1 MANMNKIK
9 IGITGQSGFV
19 GTHLYNE
26 LGLFPEKF
34 ERILFE
40 DSYFADTGLLTAFVK
55 QCDVIVHLAAVNR
68 HPDEAKLFEI
78 NVGLVN
84 SLINVLMQEN
94 IKPHII
100 FSSSTQERLDNL
112 YGKSK
117 REGCRLFEK
126 WAKKQQASF
135 TGMIIPNVYGPFGL
149 PNYNSF
155 IATFCYKLTH
165 NEKPVIANDNE
176 VRLIYVS
183 SLCKH
188 ILSDIE
194 NTHNSK
200 NPIVKENEIP
210 SDFCK
215 KVSEIL
221 SILEMFKEQYYDKGY
236 IPVLNDEN
244 EINLF
249 NTFRSFIDLKQYYPR
264 FLQQHSD
271 ARGSFV
277 ETIRLGVGGQVSFS
291 TTKQGIIRGN
301 HFHTRKIERFTVIK
315 GQAKIQ
321 LRKIGT
327 DTVFE
332 YYLNGSEPSYVD
344 MPVWYT
350 HNLINVG
357 TEDLYTQFWINEWY
371 DENNPDTYFEQV

>member
-1 MANMNKIK
+1 MAEMNKIK

-34 ERILFE
+34 ERIPFE
-40 DSYFADTGLLTAFVK
+40 DFYFADTDMLTAFAK
-55 QCDVIVHLAAVNR
+55 QCDVIVHLAALNR
-68 HPDEAKLFEI
+68 HPDETKLFEI
-78 NVGLVN
+78 NIDLVN
-84 SLINVLMQEN
+84 SLINVLIQEN
-94 IKPHII
+94 LKPHIL
-100 FSSSTQERLDNL
+100 FSSSIQENLDNL

-117 REGCRLFEK
+117 REGRRLFEK
-126 WAKKQQASF
+126 WATEYQASF
-135 TGMIIPNVYGPFGL
+135 TGMIVPNVYGPFGL

-165 NEKPVIANDNE
+165 NEKPIVVNDTE
-176 VRLIYVS
+176 VHLIYVS

-194 NTHNSK
+194 NIHNFK
-200 NPIVKENEIP
+200 KPIVKESKIS

-221 SILEMFKEQYYDKGY
+221 SIFEIFKEQYYDKGF

-249 NTFRSFIDLKQYYPR
+249 NTFRSFIDLKHYYPR
-264 FLQQHSD
+264 LLQQHRD

-291 TTKQGIIRGN
+291 TSKRGITRGN
-301 HFHTRKIERFTVIK
+301 HFHTRKIERFTIIK

-332 YYLNGSEPSYVD
+332 YCLNSLEPSYVD

-350 HNLINVG
+350 HNLTNIG
-357 TEDLYTQFWINEWY
+357 TEDLYVQFWINEWY
-371 DENNPDTYFEQV
+371 DESNPDTYFEQV